1 MMRRY
6 TYKSFLKEPRLTSMA
21 TSEIECIEMKRIHD
35 QWVAVKVLSSA
46 SCMNP
51 VNVQDEIEPSDVP
64 CKSII
69 EAILNE
75 KESTWDQWSPP
86 LF

>member
-1 MMRRY
+1 MRRY

-21 TSEIECIEMKRIHD
+21 TSGIECIEMKRIHD